1 MGSHILAKIPETK
14 GCGHHITLFLWFSN
28 FTLGQSKVGLSP
40 ARLLCDLS
48 LGAQALRDSAIR
60 QGSPQANQAGR
71 GLQGP
76 WQMGQ
81 APVSRSHTLCKG
93 QASPSVILPLAAILG
108 FSCTSPHLFTLNLAP
123 SLSGCQTEATKLLHI
138 CF

>member
-40 ARLLCDLS
+40 AHLLCGLS
-48 LGAQALRDSAIR
+48 LGAQALRDSATR

-76 WQMGQ
+76 QQMGQ
-81 APVSRSHTLCKG
+81 APVSRSHTPCKG

-108 FSCTSPHLFTLNLAP
+108 FSCTSCSH
-123 SLSGCQTEATKLLHI
+123 
-138 CF
+138 